1 MYHPLA
7 LQNSHRIVHMHSI
20 HISNSTSPGA
30 SHIIIKGRRITD
42 PTPNTSSWVAKP
54 VIPPHAQATPHLQT
68 FRTYRTDIRT
78 KPHDNSTISQSFH
91 TPMYTRLHTYIDPR
105 TAVHNAIASRRNNP
119 TGLALIIGGAT
130 STPCPRNVLARTCS
144 RPFVMHSD
152 CRTMRDLSIE
162 HWRRKFAAG
171 ASEAVEKG
179 RDRPCGGVYYVQ

>member
-91 TPMYTRLHTYIDPR
+91 TPTRDYIHTY
-105 TAVHNAIASRRNNP
+105 VHRP
-119 TGLALIIGGAT
+119 TNCCAQCNRVTEEQSHRIGVDNRWGNLDTVPTERA
-130 STPCPRNVLARTCS
+130 RENVL
-144 RPFVMHSD
+144 
-152 CRTMRDLSIE
+152 
-162 HWRRKFAAG
+162 
-171 ASEAVEKG
+171 EAV
-179 RDRPCGGVYYVQ
+179 RDAQ